1 MALISFPSKVLFL
14 LSEKGDTL
22 RKGALSLK
30 QTLNSTK
37 KKMKG
42 KVGIFKSHIIAKHK
56 NTVIQIVSYGPSEW
70 A

>member
-1 MALISFPSKVLFL
+1 MHYVSRRMILHRRSYDLALISFPSKVLFL

-37 KKMKG
+37 KKNEGKG
-42 KVGIFKSHIIAKHK
+42 RNFL
-56 NTVIQIVSYGPSEW
+56 
-70 A
+70 